1 MFRSKLFILVIS
13 LSFLS
18 SSAMALSIAQVDY
31 DSKQS
36 PVNGTLVVE
45 MKINNVSTPE
55 ITDIGINESLKN
67 KGFLTRGIS
76 GEPHGKVQLVNEDG
90 EIVDEKYF
98 RLWET
103 QVSDEQYS
111 NGTWSIETDR
121 YYPDTHT
128 FLFPNNYSAR
138 EIRVMK
144 DEEKVFESNIT
155 QKLCS
160 GQNLPHYCEYN
171 NFDFSEDSVKPK
183 SSNKCE
189 STERKSLSSGVY
201 QGEIR
206 TGEEEI
212 LSFEVQ
218 KGETIAA
225 KIKAS
230 NNTAYSVLKHG
241 VKTNQTLRENL
252 DGKGWLKS
260 TTRGENNK
268 AETVVLK
275 DVATRSG
282 KICYEIDP
290 VNLRKDVV
298 LGYNLTKED
307 IEPREENKTELKWKA
322 RIHIGE
328 EDPDWLMKN
337 GRVNTTSHL
346 WHEKNRNNSIDNI
359 REFLESILNLL

>member
-1 MFRSKLFILVIS
+1 MLRSKLFILVIS

-18 SSAMALSIAQVDY
+18 SSAMALSIADVDY
-31 DSKQS
+31 DSNQS
-36 PVNGTLVVE
+36 PVNGTLAVE

-55 ITDIGINESLKN
+55 IEDIGINESLKN
-67 KGFLTRGIS
+67 KGLLTRGLS
-76 GEPHGKVQLVNEDG
+76 GEPHGRVRLVNEEG
-90 EIVDEKYF
+90 EIVYEKAF

-103 QVSDEQYS
+103 QVSSKQYP
-111 NGTWSIETDR
+111 NGTWSIERDK
-121 YYPDTHT
+121 YYPDIHT
-128 FLFPNNYSAR
+128 FHFPNNYSVR
-138 EIRVMK
+138 EIRVIQ
-144 DEEKVFESNIT
+144 DEESIFEANIT

-171 NFDFSEDSVKPK
+171 NFDFDRENPK
-183 SSNKCE
+183 KNDKCKSRE
-189 STERKSLSSGVY
+189 TEYATTGVY

-206 TGEEEI
+206 TGEEAI

-252 DGKGWLKS
+252 DSKGWLKS

-298 LGYNLTKED
+298 IGDNLTKED

-346 WHEKNRNNSIDNI
+346 WHQRKRDNSIDNI
-359 REFLESILNLL
+359 REVLESILNLL